1 MHFPQ
6 FSISSPMK
14 TTFAILSA
22 CLLGIASA
30 EAQIV
35 LTTGDG
41 FGTSSFNTAG
51 HWSDSLAP
59 SAGKTYAISYLLRTP
74 TAAGNYTFAGDSLTI
89 NSAGS
94 MYYKGASGYTITANI
109 ILNGGFI
116 TNGGEN
122 PYTLAGTL
130 NLATSSALYGF
141 TKLVTVNSLISGG
154 NSSALAIRSTALS
167 SADLTGGIILTNS
180 ANSYSGGTTV
190 FDNASLFANA
200 DHVLGTG
207 NVTLGTRASLT
218 LSGGLTNDYIA
229 NSASLILTTTAPNP
243 VNNTNTVFL
252 NFSGI
257 DYITGLSL
265 NGGSTYLAPGTY
277 GAIGSGADYT
287 YSIFTGTGM
296 LAVIPEPS
304 VAALLLLGVVGM
316 ATRRR
321 RS

>member
-1 MHFPQ
+1 
-6 FSISSPMK
+6 MK
-14 TTFAILSA
+14 TTFALLAA
-22 CLLGIASA
+22 CLLGTASA
-30 EAQIV
+30 KAQIV
-35 LTTGDG
+35 LTAGDG

-74 TAAGNYTFAGDSLTI
+74 TAAGNYNFAGDSLTI

-130 NLATSSALYGF
+130 NLATSSSLYGF
-141 TKLVTVNSLISGG
+141 TKLVTVNSLITGG
-154 NSSALAIRSTALS
+154 SSSTLAIRSTALS
-167 SADLTGGIILTNS
+167 SADLTGGTILTNS
-180 ANSYSGGTTV
+180 ANSYSGGTSV

-207 NVTLGTRASLT
+207 NVTLGARASLT

-229 NSASLILTTTAPNP
+229 NSASLILAANS
-243 VNNTNTVFL
+243 NTVFL

-265 NGGSTYLAPGTY
+265 NNGSTYLAPGTY

-304 VAALLLLGVVGM
+304 ISALLLLGIVGM